1 MKELGHGM
9 LKVALAALLGLGCV
23 HGYAEEDPS
32 APLESDWLELVK
44 GYRGDKVGVELRDIE
59 NGDSGEPRKVVL
71 AIPKTAIENPDS
83 IEEVVVVGRKPEEP
97 EPMDIRYEWLE
108 DLDGENYGLLI
119 HLTEDSQWP
128 IRLFMS
134 SKDGFIP
141 RSITTMEP

>member
-1 MKELGHGM
+1 M
-9 LKVALAALLGLGCV
+9 
-23 HGYAEEDPS
+23 
-32 APLESDWLELVK
+32 
-44 GYRGDKVGVELRDIE
+44 ELREIE

-71 AIPKTAIENPDS
+71 AIPKTAIENPDA